1 MPQPLYFKMIVIR
14 IITALALI
22 YYFMVFAGE
31 IYTVEEISYLYKMLV
46 IIVFY
51 TAIDYKSTM
60 RKLKALKTFNVSLN
74 VWGAIPCFLSFP
86 YTFEKIGNTIM
97 YNPEM
102 SRAEFIFVYL
112 LVFIFSTFH
121 FTLVVNEAKMEQKE

>member
-1 MPQPLYFKMIVIR
+1 
-14 IITALALI
+14 
-22 YYFMVFAGE
+22 
-31 IYTVEEISYLYKMLV
+31 MLV
-46 IIVFY
+46 ISVLY
-51 TAIDYKSTM
+51 TAIDYKSTI

-74 VWGAIPCFLSFP
+74 IWGAIPCFLSFP
-86 YTFEKIGNTIM
+86 YVFETIGNTIM